1 MKTAYS
7 IFVIAGMAIASF
19 ATAQTRTSV
28 ANGDWYNP
36 STWSPAGVPGP
47 SDNIIIVNTDVTFS
61 QNITITPQSQFKV
74 NAGKSLVNTTGQDSL
89 IFGCDVFNNAGYIS
103 AGFFAGEA
111 NDTTYN
117 SGSINLTNDFV
128 QSGIT
133 WNRSTGSICC
143 GQNMIIG
150 QDMLNDGS
158 IACMNL
164 INGDNATGTGGRYCV
179 SAMLLNTG
187 AISGTVDVCDATPNQ
202 MTDITGVMAL
212 SVTSC
217 GVGPCSTCLP
227 NGIEQHIAPAI
238 VLQLQPNPFTGDF
251 VVTLENAHGNKS
263 LQLFDYS
270 GKCVRSETFNSS
282 SIRIT
287 RGDLAA
293 GVYFVRVADEAGN
306 VATAKVIA
314 E

>member
-1 MKTAYS
+1 MKTVYS
-7 IFVIAGMAIASF
+7 FFVIAGMVIASF

-36 STWSPAGVPGP
+36 ATWSPAGVPGP
-47 SDNIIIVNTDVTFS
+47 ADDIIIVNTDVTYS
-61 QNITITPQSQFKV
+61 QNIVIGSPSLFKV
-74 NAGKSLVNTTGQDSL
+74 NAGKSLVNITGLDTL
-89 IFGCDVFNNAGYIS
+89 AFGCDVFDNAGYIS
-103 AGFFAGEA
+103 AGFFGGEA

-117 SGSINLTNDFV
+117 SGSINVTTHFA

-133 WNRSTGSICC
+133 WNKSTGSICC

-164 INGDNATGTGGRYCV
+164 INSDNATGTGGRYCI

-187 AISGTVDVCDATPNQ
+187 VISGTVDVCDATPNQ
-202 MTDITGVMAL
+202 MTDIGGLMTL
-212 SVTSC
+212 TVTTC
-217 GVGPCSTCLP
+217 AVGPCSTCLP
-227 NGIEQHIAPAI
+227 NGIEVHAAPAI

-251 VVTLENAHGNKS
+251 MVTLENAQGNKS

-270 GKCVRSETFNSS
+270 GKCVRSETFSS
-282 SIRIT
+282 TSIRIT

-293 GVYFVRVADEAGN
+293 GFYFVRVADEAGN
-306 VATAKVIA
+306 VVTAKVVA